1 MYDPT
6 SVYYNYLLAI
16 SLCKIQNTSNY
27 FTLPKAPVNTPANFK
42 AIIKYN
48 NNILPRTESY

>member
-48 NNILPRTESY
+48 NNILPRK